1 MSFHTACAVGRQN
14 DALAPFGGYKQSG
27 FGREFGL
34 LGLESFPEPKAI
46 IGNQALRST
55 TQGRFSM
62 SKVWLVTGSASGLG
76 RNIAEAVLESGD
88 RLVATARDP
97 RRLEDLAQKYGDQVR
112 TAALDVVDETAA
124 QAAVQMA
131 VAAFGRLDVVVNN
144 AGYGDI
150 APFEQLSSE
159 RFRAVVDT
167 NLYGVV
173 NVSRAAIPI
182 MRKQKSGCIL
192 QISSV
197 GGRLARPGSSP
208 YLAAMW
214 AVGGFTESLALEVAP
229 FGVKVCALEPGGMR
243 TNWGV
248 RANQETPEL
257 LPDYEPSVG
266 AVAKALKSYCGH
278 EMSDPVNVAQDVLQ
292 QAASDRL
299 PPQLQIGSDAVWLRQ
314 RGRGYARSRGCP
326 LARNQLVD
334 RF

>member
-1 MSFHTACAVGRQN
+1 
-14 DALAPFGGYKQSG
+14 
-27 FGREFGL
+27 
-34 LGLESFPEPKAI
+34 
-46 IGNQALRST
+46 
-55 TQGRFSM
+55 M

-76 RNIAEAVLESGD
+76 RNIAEAVLASGD
-88 RLVATARDP
+88 RLIATARDP
-97 RRLEDLAQKYGDQVR
+97 RRLEDLVKKYGDQVR
-112 TAALDVVDETAA
+112 TAALDVVDESAA

-150 APFEQLSSE
+150 SPFEQLSSE
-159 RFRAVVDT
+159 RFKAVVDT
-167 NLYGVV
+167 NFYGVV

-208 YLAAMW
+208 YHAAKW
-214 AVGGFTESLALEVAP
+214 AVGGFTESLAQEVAP

-248 RANQETPEL
+248 RANQETPDL

-266 AVAKALKSYCGH
+266 AVAKALKSYWGH
-278 EMSDPVNVAQDVLQ
+278 EMSDPVKVAQVVLHL
-292 QAASDRL
+292 AASDRL
-299 PPQLQIGSDAVWLRQ
+299 PAHLLIGSDAVRFAGEAEAT
-314 RGRGYARSRGCP
+314 RAADAARWREISLSTDFDALTALP
-326 LARNQLVD
+326 SV